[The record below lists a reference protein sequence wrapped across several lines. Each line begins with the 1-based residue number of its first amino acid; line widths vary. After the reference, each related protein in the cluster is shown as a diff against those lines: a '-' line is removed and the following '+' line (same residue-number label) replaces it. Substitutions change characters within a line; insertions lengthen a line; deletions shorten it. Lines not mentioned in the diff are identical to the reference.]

1 MFVYHRNTEF
11 VRQFPAFHIVCS
23 LIERT
28 YCADNDY
35 LRIFL
40 FDSKVYHREAFF
52 EDIGDQVFIA
62 DADIFQIERLRMTG
76 FGTYLAP
83 FGFLC
88 ITVRPFY
95 QGLTE
100 ALREPDAGEQ
110 IRLFEGGDAAGLA
123 AARSRAYSAAFYDAC
138 FPEAG
143 SAEQAL
149 SRERL
154 RFFYRGAANERY
166 LLAPGVYR
174 TGEKPEDF
182 YFHELQVRCPAPFA
196 GRRYLEKLT
205 YMQHYGAPT
214 RLLDITANPLVALYF
229 ACAAEPDC
237 DGKVIVFCVEAAD
250 VAYASSDRVQML
262 SHLPE
267 LSHADQRHLEA
278 LSYRYMLRPG
288 KFPQKSNQKYDDAVL
303 ERLYYDIQ
311 KENNAFTRD
320 IRPFDLLRPVF
331 VQSNQD
337 NPRILRQDGA
347 FLLSGLDTDEADSD
361 RKLRKHV
368 LKELRI
374 PAGCKAAIVQQLERV
389 NIHQASLFP
398 EPDTVAQ
405 YLRRK

>member
-1 MFVYHRNTEF
+1 M
-11 VRQFPAFHIVCS
+11 
-23 LIERT
+23 
-28 YCADNDY
+28 
-35 LRIFL
+35 
-40 FDSKVYHREAFF
+40 
-52 EDIGDQVFIA
+52 
-62 DADIFQIERLRMTG
+62 
-76 FGTYLAP
+76 
-83 FGFLC
+83 
-88 ITVRPFY
+88 
-95 QGLTE
+95 
-100 ALREPDAGEQ
+100 
-110 IRLFEGGDAAGLA
+110 
-123 AARSRAYSAAFYDAC
+123 
-138 FPEAG
+138 
-143 SAEQAL
+143 
-149 SRERL
+149 
-154 RFFYRGAANERY
+154 
-166 LLAPGVYR
+166 
-174 TGEKPEDF
+174 
-182 YFHELQVRCPAPFA
+182 RCPAPFA

-361 RKLRKHV
+361 PEAPQACAQGAADPGRLQGGHRAAARTGQHPSGLPLPGAGHCGAVSAQKIKPYRP
-368 LKELRI
+368 RI
-374 PAGCKAAIVQQLERV
+374 SSGSAAGMAFSVFQKRRV
-389 NIHQASLFP
+389 SCARWVMAP
-398 EPDTVAQ
+398 
-405 YLRRK
+405 

>member
-1 MFVYHRNTEF
+1 M
-11 VRQFPAFHIVCS
+11 
-23 LIERT
+23 
-28 YCADNDY
+28 
-35 LRIFL
+35 
-40 FDSKVYHREAFF
+40 
-52 EDIGDQVFIA
+52 
-62 DADIFQIERLRMTG
+62 
-76 FGTYLAP
+76 
-83 FGFLC
+83 
-88 ITVRPFY
+88 
-95 QGLTE
+95 
-100 ALREPDAGEQ
+100 
-110 IRLFEGGDAAGLA
+110 
-123 AARSRAYSAAFYDAC
+123 
-138 FPEAG
+138 
-143 SAEQAL
+143 
-149 SRERL
+149 
-154 RFFYRGAANERY
+154 
-166 LLAPGVYR
+166 
-174 TGEKPEDF
+174 
-182 YFHELQVRCPAPFA
+182 
-196 GRRYLEKLT
+196 
-205 YMQHYGAPT
+205 
-214 RLLDITANPLVALYF
+214 
-229 ACAAEPDC
+229 
-237 DGKVIVFCVEAAD
+237 
-250 VAYASSDRVQML
+250 AYASSDRVQML

-374 PAGCKAAIVQQLERV
+374 PAGCKAAIMQQLERV

>member
-1 MFVYHRNTEF
+1 MKECQNLQEF
-11 VRQFPAFHIVCS
+11 LQ
-23 LIERT
+23 
-28 YCADNDY
+28 
-35 LRIFL
+35 
-40 FDSKVYHREAFF
+40 AFF
-52 EDIGDQVFIA
+52 PENAELEGFRKRLAA
-62 DADIFQIERLRMTG
+62 DATPDRE
-76 FGTYLAP
+76 
-83 FGFLC
+83 
-88 ITVRPFY
+88 
-95 QGLTE
+95 GLTE

-347 FLLSGLDTDEADSD
+347 FLLSGLKS
-361 RKLRKHV
+361 K
-368 LKELRI
+368 
-374 PAGCKAAIVQQLERV
+374 
-389 NIHQASLFP
+389 
-398 EPDTVAQ
+398 
-405 YLRRK
+405 

>member
-1 MFVYHRNTEF
+1 M
-11 VRQFPAFHIVCS
+11 
-23 LIERT
+23 
-28 YCADNDY
+28 
-35 LRIFL
+35 
-40 FDSKVYHREAFF
+40 
-52 EDIGDQVFIA
+52 
-62 DADIFQIERLRMTG
+62 
-76 FGTYLAP
+76 
-83 FGFLC
+83 
-88 ITVRPFY
+88 
-95 QGLTE
+95 
-100 ALREPDAGEQ
+100 
-110 IRLFEGGDAAGLA
+110 
-123 AARSRAYSAAFYDAC
+123 
-138 FPEAG
+138 
-143 SAEQAL
+143 
-149 SRERL
+149 
-154 RFFYRGAANERY
+154 
-166 LLAPGVYR
+166 
-174 TGEKPEDF
+174 
-182 YFHELQVRCPAPFA
+182 RCPAPFA

-361 RKLRKHV
+361 
-368 LKELRI
+368 
-374 PAGCKAAIVQQLERV
+374 AG
-389 NIHQASLFP
+389 
-398 EPDTVAQ
+398 
-405 YLRRK
+405 

>member
-1 MFVYHRNTEF
+1 MTPASR
-11 VRQFPAFHIVCS
+11 RQGAQSRRFP
-23 LIERT
+23 
-28 YCADNDY
+28 
-35 LRIFL
+35 
-40 FDSKVYHREAFF
+40 
-52 EDIGDQVFIA
+52 G
-62 DADIFQIERLRMTG
+62 
-76 FGTYLAP
+76 
-83 FGFLC
+83 
-88 ITVRPFY
+88 
-95 QGLTE
+95 
-100 ALREPDAGEQ
+100 
-110 IRLFEGGDAAGLA
+110 
-123 AARSRAYSAAFYDAC
+123 
-138 FPEAG
+138 
-143 SAEQAL
+143 
-149 SRERL
+149 ERL

-229 ACAAEPDC
+229 ACAAESDC

-374 PAGCKAAIVQQLERV
+374 PAGCKAAIVQQLEQV

>member
-1 MFVYHRNTEF
+1 MPGSRS
-11 VRQFPAFHIVCS
+11 ACS
-23 LIERT
+23 R
-28 YCADNDY
+28 
-35 LRIFL
+35 
-40 FDSKVYHREAFF
+40 
-52 EDIGDQVFIA
+52 
-62 DADIFQIERLRMTG
+62 
-76 FGTYLAP
+76 
-83 FGFLC
+83 
-88 ITVRPFY
+88 
-95 QGLTE
+95 
-100 ALREPDAGEQ
+100 
-110 IRLFEGGDAAGLA
+110 AATLPGWR

-288 KFPQKSNQKYDDAVL
+288 K
-303 ERLYYDIQ
+303 
-311 KENNAFTRD
+311 
-320 IRPFDLLRPVF
+320 
-331 VQSNQD
+331 
-337 NPRILRQDGA
+337 
-347 FLLSGLDTDEADSD
+347 
-361 RKLRKHV
+361 
-368 LKELRI
+368 I
-374 PAGCKAAIVQQLERV
+374 PAEEQ
-389 NIHQASLFP
+389 P
-398 EPDTVAQ
+398 EI
-405 YLRRK
+405 